1 MGFDMREVSRVPF
14 RTGCGGIT
22 ETRALRTFTRNTVG
36 LAIILANAW
45 ITNAQAPAFEVASVK
60 RNTSDEPAGGSISP
74 PTGGGFQAS
83 NVTLRTLIRTAYNV
97 ENFQIS
103 GGPKW
108 LDADKFDVNAKAA
121 ANATWP
127 ETRMMLQELLA
138 TRFKLS
144 LTRESRTMPA
154 YALVIAKNGPKLMP
168 PTDPGCQPPP
178 LGACSRLRFANG
190 KVLSGINVSSTRL
203 AQVLTTFMGRP
214 VIDKTGLTSIF
225 DFKMDFVPDLPRSE
239 QTQST
244 DNSGAQSLAPS
255 VFTSLQE
262 QLGLKL
268 VPQKDPV
275 EILVISYGE
284 HPMPN

>member
-1 MGFDMREVSRVPF
+1 MRHTLVL
-14 RTGCGGIT
+14 TLIW
-22 ETRALRTFTRNTVG
+22 
-36 LAIILANAW
+36 ANAW
-45 ITNAQAPAFEVASVK
+45 ISNAQAPAFEVASVK

-74 PTGGGFQAS
+74 PAGGRFQAN
-83 NVTLRTLIRTAYNV
+83 NVTLRTLIRTAYDV

-108 LDADKFDVNAKAA
+108 IDSDKFDVNAKAA
-121 ANATWP
+121 GNATWP
-127 ETRMMLQELLA
+127 DSRMMLQELLA

-144 LTRESRTMPA
+144 LSRESRTMPA
-154 YALVIAKNGPKLMP
+154 YALVIGKNGPKLTP

-178 LGACSRLRFANG
+178 LGACSRLRFLDR
-190 KVLSGINVSSTRL
+190 KVLSGVNVSTAQL

-225 DFKMDFVPDLPRSE
+225 DFKIDFVLDLPMSE
-239 QTQST
+239 QAQGT
-244 DNSGAQSLAPS
+244 DDGAAQSISPS

-275 EILVISYGE
+275 ELLVISYGE
-284 HPMPN
+284 QPTPN

>member
-1 MGFDMREVSRVPF
+1 MRRM
-14 RTGCGGIT
+14 
-22 ETRALRTFTRNTVG
+22 VG
-36 LAIILANAW
+36 LALILANAW
-45 ITNAQAPAFEVASVK
+45 ISNAQAPAFEVASVK

-74 PTGGGFQAS
+74 PGGAGFQAS

-108 LDADKFDVNAKAA
+108 LDADKFDVNAKATGSV
-121 ANATWP
+121 TWP

-144 LTRESRTMPA
+144 LARESRTIPA
-154 YALVIAKNGPKLMP
+154 YALVIGKNGPKLTP

-178 LGACSRLRFANG
+178 FGGCSRLRFVNRTM
-190 KVLSGINVSSTRL
+190 LSGVNVSTTQL

-214 VIDKTGLTSIF
+214 VIDKTGLTGIF
-225 DFKMDFVPDLPRSE
+225 DFKMDFVPDLPRS
-239 QTQST
+239 QQAQST
-244 DNSGAQSLAPS
+244 DGSGAQSLAPS
-255 VFTSLQE
+255 VFTSLRE

-268 VPQKDPV
+268 VSQKDTV
-275 EILVISYGE
+275 EMLVISYGE
-284 HPMPN
+284 QPVPN